1 MKNTIT
7 IFMAVAFFS
16 SILTVHTLEFQV
28 GGDKG
33 WVIPHSNDTDL
44 YDQWASKNRFN
55 VNDTL
60 HFAYKKDSVL
70 VVSKEEHAK
79 CKSSHPI
86 FFSNNGDTTFE
97 MDRSGYFYFIS
108 GVSGHCERGLKMIV
122 KVLEHGN
129 IAQSANQTATNSS
142 ESVSLKVD
150 GTVCSQIVIIV
161 GLISM
166 LTVFV

>member
-1 MKNTIT
+1 MKNMIT
-7 IFMAVAFFS
+7 IFMALTFFT
-16 SILTVHTLEFQV
+16 SIFKVHSLEFQV
-28 GGDKG
+28 NGDKG
-33 WVIPHSNDTDL
+33 WVIPPNNDTNI
-44 YDQWASKNRFN
+44 YNRWASKNRFKI
-55 VNDTL
+55 NDTL

-70 VVSKEEHAK
+70 VVSKEEHEK

-86 FFSNNGDTTFE
+86 FFSNNGDTTFG

-122 KVLEHGN
+122 KVLEHEN
-129 IAQSANQTATNSS
+129 ITEIANQTSTNSS
-142 ESVSLKVD
+142 EAVSLKVD
-150 GTVCSQIVIIV
+150 STVCSQIVIIV

>member
-1 MKNTIT
+1 M
-7 IFMAVAFFS
+7 
-16 SILTVHTLEFQV
+16 
-28 GGDKG
+28 
-33 WVIPHSNDTDL
+33 
-44 YDQWASKNRFN
+44 
-55 VNDTL
+55 
-60 HFAYKKDSVL
+60 L

-97 MDRSGYFYFIS
+97 IDRSGYFYFIS

-129 IAQSANQTATNSS
+129 IAQTANQTSTNSS
-142 ESVSLKVD
+142 EAVSLKMD
-150 GTVCSQIVIIV
+150 STVCSQIVIIV